1 MLLVMCSDGDGSEA
15 EPVSRA
21 GATGRGG
28 AGLGGSAGAHG
39 GALPE
44 GGTEQGGE
52 PSTEPTYAGG
62 TSLPVAGGGA
72 GGDGGAA
79 GSAPASDWLRECEPE
94 TCPQS
99 FPSCV
104 LMSVAEGAPSEKLCT
119 FLCDTPVGF
128 EYPLDPAKVAACED
142 LGGVC
147 TGGGDV
153 RAYCGP
159 VI

>member
-1 MLLVMCSDGDGSEA
+1 
-15 EPVSRA
+15 
-21 GATGRGG
+21 
-28 AGLGGSAGAHG
+28 
-39 GALPE
+39 LPE

-72 GGDGGAA
+72 GGVTNGGASGSAGDGGAA

-147 TGGGDV
+147 VGGSV
-153 RAYCGP
+153 RSHCVP
-159 VI
+159 PI